1 MKRLICLI
9 LFLLSLNSFAQI
21 LNPVKWD
28 IRAEKVSAT
37 EYDLIFSANIDQEW
51 AIYSQFVGDDGPL
64 PTVFSFIESSDYLIV
79 GNTQEKELNRVS
91 KYDEVFEMVVTK
103 FFDKAIFSQRIDVVK
118 SSSNF
123 KIQGNIEFMTCDDTR
138 CTYEP
143 ENNFVI
149 DYDPNNGLNV
159 SESSKIKQ
167 GVADLNSNIS
177 LYGKNSS
184 FNIIKSD
191 CSLTNDNLS
200 EDIKKASSFWNIFGL
215 GFIGGLLALLT
226 PCVFPMIPL
235 TVSFFT
241 KKNEGAS
248 NQSGFIK
255 ALLYGF
261 FIFLVYLILSVPFHL
276 LDSVNPDIL
285 NDISTNVWLNIFFFL
300 IFVIFA
306 FSFFGY
312 YELTLPNSW
321 TSLTTK
327 GERFGGVIGVFFMA
341 LTLSIVSFS
350 CTGPILGSLLA
361 GSLSADGGAWQLTYG
376 MAGFGLALGLPFA
389 FFAMFPN
396 MLKALPSS
404 GGWLNTSK
412 VILGFL
418 ELALAFKFLSNAD
431 LVQHWGILKIEAFL
445 IIWILI
451 FLAMALYVFRKLK
464 MPHDGPLK
472 KLTYTRLCSGVLILS
487 FVFYLGSG
495 FKVNR
500 ATKSFSSLTLLSG
513 LAPPVGYSFLYPNDC
528 PNNFECFKDFKEG
541 VAYANKMDKPIILD
555 FTGYA
560 CVNCRKMEE
569 HIWPKGLIK
578 PYFEEEYV
586 LISLYVDDK
595 KTLPVSEQLTVN
607 KLGGGVRQLKNYGHK
622 WSHFQTEF
630 FQSNSQPFYVLL
642 SSDAS
647 TILTPPVGYTP
658 DVAEYEAFL
667 KCGLDTF
674 KGMK

>member
-9 LFLLSLNSFAQI
+9 LLLLSFNSFAQI

-51 AIYSQFVGDDGPL
+51 AIYSQFVGNDGPL

-79 GNTQEKELNRVS
+79 GNTQEKDLNRVS

-103 FFDKAIFSQRIDVVK
+103 FFDKAIFSQRIDIVK

-143 ENNFVI
+143 DNTFVI
-149 DYDPNNGLNV
+149 DYDPNNGFKV

-167 GVADLNSNIS
+167 GVVDLNSNIS

-215 GFIGGLLALLT
+215 GFLGGLLALLT

-241 KKNEGAS
+241 KKNEGLS

-276 LDSVNPDIL
+276 IDSVNPDIL

-300 IFVIFA
+300 IFIIFA

-327 GERFGGVIGVFFMA
+327 GERFGGIIGVFFMA

-404 GGWLNTSK
+404 GGWLNTTK

-431 LVQHWGILKIEAFL
+431 LVQHWGILKL
-445 IIWILI
+445 
-451 FLAMALYVFRKLK
+451 
-464 MPHDGPLK
+464 
-472 KLTYTRLCSGVLILS
+472 RL
-487 FVFYLGSG
+487 F
-495 FKVNR
+495 
-500 ATKSFSSLTLLSG
+500 
-513 LAPPVGYSFLYPNDC
+513 
-528 PNNFECFKDFKEG
+528 
-541 VAYANKMDKPIILD
+541 
-555 FTGYA
+555 
-560 CVNCRKMEE
+560 
-569 HIWPKGLIK
+569 
-578 PYFEEEYV
+578 
-586 LISLYVDDK
+586 
-595 KTLPVSEQLTVN
+595 
-607 KLGGGVRQLKNYGHK
+607 
-622 WSHFQTEF
+622 
-630 FQSNSQPFYVLL
+630 
-642 SSDAS
+642 
-647 TILTPPVGYTP
+647 
-658 DVAEYEAFL
+658 
-667 KCGLDTF
+667 
-674 KGMK
+674 

>member
-255 ALLYGF
+255 ALLYGV

-404 GGWLNTSK
+404 GGWLNTTK